1 MTHRRHSRSGLTLIE
16 LMVTMLLCSILLISL
31 SIIMLESQRGW
42 RRAYNQ
48 IHGGQASDAMVAKTT
63 FEIIVRKATRL
74 QYQIDAPDD
83 MRVFYYSDWFNAPQ
97 LDRYSRFYCQD
108 GSLYVEH
115 GQLGNMNSPS
125 TVLLATDVSQ
135 AVFRAWPGALQMIL
149 TINNSPKPLT
159 VAATAVMHNQ

>member
-1 MTHRRHSRSGLTLIE
+1 MRYRHHCQSGLTLIE
-16 LMVTMLLCSILLISL
+16 LLVTMLLCSILLISL
-31 SIIMLESQRGW
+31 SIVMLESQRGW
-42 RRAYNQ
+42 RHAYNQ
-48 IHGGQASDAMVAKTT
+48 INGGPASDAMVAKTT
-63 FEIIVRKATRL
+63 FEFIVRKATRL

-83 MRVFYYSDWFNAPQ
+83 MRVFYYSDWLNSAD

-108 GSLYVEH
+108 GNLYVEH

-125 TVLLATDVSQ
+125 AVLLATDVSK